1 MKKLNSFEIEIHT
14 FIEKINKEIPYD
26 FSVSFEKSC
35 YQMLPTCNRNNLSI
49 EYSRNTLVFLLLSE
63 IGTAEI
69 RSRFYI
75 QNILAKNH
83 FFDEARAIVE
93 ECVSYIENN
102 ISQIRDKHISNIM
115 FQSRFLLFHEIGHC
129 ILSKDIKLRNIYSD
143 YVKSVLNERLNEY
156 TLSQLI
162 AGQRSLL
169 PKWISDFMDSNEIIL
184 EDGIKESFSKI
195 ETLFLSPSNTEE
207 LLCDTYSLMT
217 LFPVFEKFR
226 ILKESQVPY
235 LANDLFRMT
244 NNMGTYLY
252 YSNYV
257 FNDSRIPN
265 IVTPITGMRIMII
278 YTALIQIIST
288 YYPKYIYKFKAL
300 NGSNIID
307 IEDLLFDSEKLNE
320 CKSILERG
328 SNRQINE
335 KSKRYYDNVMQY
347 LYNLILSPN

>member
-1 MKKLNSFEIEIHT
+1 MTKLNRFEIEIHT

-26 FSVSFEKSC
+26 FSVSFEKSG

-49 EYSRNTLVFLLLSE
+49 EYPRNTLVFLLLSE
-63 IGTAEI
+63 IGNAI
-69 RSRFYI
+69 VRSRFYI
-75 QNILAKNH
+75 QNILAKNQ
-83 FFDEARAIVE
+83 FFDEACSIVE
-93 ECVSYIENN
+93 ECVSYIENH
-102 ISQIRDKHISNIM
+102 ISQVGRKHISNIM

-129 ILSKDIKLRNIYSD
+129 ILNKDIKLRTIYSD
-143 YVKSVLNERLNEY
+143 YVTSVLNKRLNND
-156 TLSQLI
+156 TLNQLI

-169 PKWISDFMDSNEIIL
+169 PKWISDFMDSNKIVL

-195 ETLFLSPSNTEE
+195 ETLFLSSSNIEE

-217 LFPVFEKFR
+217 LFPIFDKLR
-226 ILKESQVPY
+226 IMKKSQVPY

-278 YTALIQIIST
+278 YEALIQIIST
-288 YYPKYIYKFKAL
+288 YYPKYIHKFEAL
-300 NGSNIID
+300 NGSNRTD

-320 CKSILERG
+320 SKRILERG

-335 KSKRYYDNVMQY
+335 KSKLHYDNIMQY
-347 LYNLILSPN
+347 LYDLILSPN

>member
-1 MKKLNSFEIEIHT
+1 MTKLNRFEIDILT

-35 YQMLPTCNRNNLSI
+35 YQMLPTCNKNNFSI
-49 EYSRNTLVFLLLSE
+49 EYPRNTLVFLLLSE
-63 IGTAEI
+63 IGNALV

-83 FFDEARAIVE
+83 FFDEACSILE

-102 ISQIRDKHISNIM
+102 ICQVGHKHISNIM

-129 ILSKDIKLRNIYSD
+129 ILNKDMKLRNTYSD
-143 YVKSVLNERLNEY
+143 YVKSELKERINNDTLN
-156 TLSQLI
+156 QLI
-162 AGQRSLL
+162 AKQHSLL
-169 PKWISDFMDSNEIIL
+169 PAWISDFMDSNEIIL

-195 ETLFLSPSNTEE
+195 ETLFLSSSNIEE

-217 LFPVFEKFR
+217 LFPVSEKFR
-226 ILKESQVPY
+226 ILKKSRVPY

-278 YTALIQIIST
+278 YEALFQIIST
-288 YYPKYIYKFKAL
+288 YYPKYISKFESL
-300 NGSNIID
+300 NGSNSTD

-320 CKSILERG
+320 SKSILERG

-335 KSKRYYDNVMQY
+335 KSKRHYDNVMQY
-347 LYNLILSPN
+347 LYDLILNPN